1 VGQAFGLDPLY
12 FVLLPGGGSCV
23 ASRADPE
30 RGMFEVLNYVL
41 MGLSIVGGLLFIASA
56 FNE

>member
-1 VGQAFGLDPLY
+1 VGRAFGLDPLY
-12 FVLLPGGGSCV
+12 FCRFPVGGMCV
-23 ASRADPE
+23 ASREYPE

-41 MGLSIVGGLLFIASA
+41 AGLSIVGGLLFIASA